1 MSSDKQKTDD
11 ESKAE
16 ADAPKFSPEPT
27 FKNFKEASGN
37 IKPYCDYLK
46 SIGAATRAGDKEVT
60 NILQA
65 ILSIYYEYEVE
76 QGRLADMLVEEG
88 FTRKCRQIASAMI
101 FFSSSQCQFV
111 GSFTTPLSQHVVAY
125 QLDHV

>member
-76 QGRLADMLVEEG
+76 QGRLADLLVEEE
-88 FTRKCRQIASAMI
+88 FTRKCHNLKQRDTVIIKMRAARAMI
-101 FFSSSQCQFV
+101 
-111 GSFTTPLSQHVVAY
+111 Y
-125 QLDHV
+125 R